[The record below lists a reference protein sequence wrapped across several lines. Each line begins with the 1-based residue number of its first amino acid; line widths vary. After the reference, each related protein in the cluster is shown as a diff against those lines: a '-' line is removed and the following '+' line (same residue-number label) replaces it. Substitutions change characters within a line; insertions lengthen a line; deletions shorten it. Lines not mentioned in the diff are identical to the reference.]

1 MSTSSERQSPERQV
15 VEVEGRR
22 LSLSH
27 LDRVLFAA
35 SGHTKAQI
43 LRYYAAV
50 APAMLPHARGR
61 AASFVRAPEGTGGES
76 WVAKTPPNGSPR
88 WVPRVPVRHKDGV
101 AEQVMIDSMAA
112 LIAMVNLGAYEVHVP
127 QWTAEAGPDG
137 HDRLVLDLD
146 PGPGADLV
154 VCCRVAQRLRQ
165 LLADDGLTA
174 HPVVSGAKGLHLY
187 APVEAASG
195 RATGHYAKRLAT
207 AMTNEHPGLVVVSM
221 TKAERRGKVLIDW
234 SQNASAKT
242 TAAPY
247 TVRLLPDRPGVAAP
261 VTWDEVAACAD
272 PGDLAFTPEEVLDRL
287 DAHGDPLAALAGN
300 DTRAPLP

>member
-1 MSTSSERQSPERQV
+1 MSVSEGRQA
-15 VEVEGRR
+15 VEIEGRR

-27 LDRVLFAA
+27 LDRVLFPE

-43 LRYYAAV
+43 LQYYARIAAV
-50 APAMLPHARGR
+50 MLPHAQGR
-61 AASFVRAPEGTGGES
+61 AVSFVRAPEGSGGES
-76 WVAKTPPNGSPR
+76 WIAKTPPNGSPG

-101 AEQVMIDSMAA
+101 AEQVMIDSTAA

-127 QWTAEAGPDG
+127 QWTAAAGPDG

-146 PGPGADLV
+146 PGPGTDLV

-174 HPVVSGAKGLHLY
+174 YPVVSGAKGLHLY
-187 APVEAASG
+187 APVEPASG
-195 RATGHYAKRLAT
+195 RVTGHYAKGLAT
-207 AMTNEHPGLVVVSM
+207 RMMNEHPGLVVVSM
-221 TKAERRGKVLIDW
+221 TRSERRGRVLIDW

-261 VTWDEVAACAD
+261 VTWEEVAGCTE
-272 PGDLAFTPEEVLDRL
+272 PEQLAFTPEEVLERVA
-287 DAHGDPLAALAGN
+287 AHGDVLAALAT
-300 DTRAPLP
+300 DRDRAPLR

>member
-1 MSTSSERQSPERQV
+1 M

-27 LDRVLFAA
+27 LDRLLFPA
-35 SGHTKAQI
+35 SGHTKAQV
-43 LRYYAAV
+43 LRYYAAI
-50 APAMLPHARGR
+50 APALLPHAVGR
-61 AASFVRAPEGTGGES
+61 AASFVRAPEGTSGES

-101 AEQVMIDSMAA
+101 AEQVMIDSTAA
-112 LIAMVNLGAYEVHVP
+112 LIAMVNLGAYELHVP
-127 QWTAEAGPDG
+127 QWTAAAGPEG

-146 PGPGADLV
+146 PGPGVDLV

-174 HPVVSGAKGLHLY
+174 FPVVSGAKGLHLY
-187 APVEAASG
+187 APIAPASG
-195 RATGHYAKRLAT
+195 RIAGHYAKRLAGR
-207 AMTNEHPGLVVVSM
+207 MMSEHPGLVVVSM
-221 TKAERRGKVLIDW
+221 VRAERKGKVLIDW

-261 VTWDEVAACAD
+261 VSWEEVAGCRD
-272 PGDLAFTPEEVLDRL
+272 PEDLAFTPEEVLDRFT
-287 DAHGDPLAALAGN
+287 AEGDLLAGLAG
-300 DTRAPLP
+300 DDDRAPLP